1 MNKEEIIKAL
11 EIIKEPITVNCI
23 EYKYFDEENYN
34 KITNVYNNC
43 LWFAN
48 NLEQINLTV
57 ENLQKENQK
66 LKEQYCERTDCS
78 GRIGNS
84 KKVEELEK
92 ENQKYKEVINKAI
105 ETMESWCF
113 ALDYAERDRLRIII
127 EILKEVE

>member
-1 MNKEEIIKAL
+1 MSEEELIKAL

-66 LKEQYCERTDCS
+66 
-78 GRIGNS
+78 
-84 KKVEELEK
+84 
-92 ENQKYKEVINKAI
+92 YKEVIDKLKEYLI
-105 ETMESWCF
+105 DSIPVQYDISEYSVQKIK
-113 ALDYAERDRLRIII
+113 D
-127 EILKEVE
+127 ILKEVR